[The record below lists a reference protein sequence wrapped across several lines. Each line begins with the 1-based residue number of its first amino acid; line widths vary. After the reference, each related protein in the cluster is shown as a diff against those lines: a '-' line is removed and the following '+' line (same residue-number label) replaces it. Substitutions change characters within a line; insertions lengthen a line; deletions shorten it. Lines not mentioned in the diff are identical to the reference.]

1 MVTTGQAKNLE
12 LVYTLLCDDV
22 RLEVGPKL
30 SLMGVFQNII
40 VQQLPVSVMKFAVV
54 NHWSGTGSHLSEVRI
69 LTPDKKQPIV
79 VSQPAHFEIGPGGG
93 ADNIHF
99 FVNVTFQTPGEYWLQ
114 TLVDS
119 SLFSEQALLVTDARR
134 AQGPE
139 SMSEAVN

>member
-1 MVTTGQAKNLE
+1 
-12 LVYTLLCDDV
+12 
-22 RLEVGPKL
+22 
-30 SLMGVFQNII
+30 
-40 VQQLPVSVMKFAVV
+40 
-54 NHWSGTGSHLSEVRI
+54 VRI

-79 VSQPAHFEIGPGGG
+79 VSQPAHFEIGPGGD

-119 SLFSEQALLVTDARR
+119 SLFKEQALLVTDARR